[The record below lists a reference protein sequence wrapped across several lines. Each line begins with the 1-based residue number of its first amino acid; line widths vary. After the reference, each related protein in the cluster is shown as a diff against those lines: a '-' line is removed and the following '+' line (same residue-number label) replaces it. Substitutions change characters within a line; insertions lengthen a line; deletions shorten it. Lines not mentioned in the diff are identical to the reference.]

1 MCSRGIMQ
9 HLENKE
15 CAENYPRTV
24 CNCLL
29 AYFTNLRRKM
39 LINANPKS
47 AEVPTGH
54 RQRIATPSTIYILH
68 RSTQKCFESK
78 ASIWVQKFQKSPFF
92 LANFHKCQFLKVK
105 TQLLGLFWHVYQVI
119 YH

>member
-68 RSTQKCFESK
+68 RLTQKCCATTPRLCKDLNLVHTVME
-78 ASIWVQKFQKSPFF
+78 
-92 LANFHKCQFLKVK
+92 
-105 TQLLGLFWHVYQVI
+105 G
-119 YH
+119 

>member
-54 RQRIATPSTIYILH
+54 RQRIAICNPIYYLHSTPSDPKVLCNNTTAY
-68 RSTQKCFESK
+68 
-78 ASIWVQKFQKSPFF
+78 
-92 LANFHKCQFLKVK
+92 VK
-105 TQLLGLFWHVYQVI
+105 T
-119 YH
+119 

>member
-1 MCSRGIMQ
+1 MSSRGIMQ

-68 RSTQKCFESK
+68 RLTQRCCATTPRLCKDLNL
-78 ASIWVQKFQKSPFF
+78 VQT
-92 LANFHKCQFLKVK
+92 HKCS
-105 TQLLGLFWHVYQVI
+105 LLIIGLHIFEI
-119 YH
+119 KLC